1 MTMLLDTNSVQ
12 GCVSVLSFL
21 TFKSSL
27 LVNALMTWNM
37 IRKTRNTLLSLTDR
51 QLTDIGLNRG
61 EILRI
66 ARL

>member
-27 LVNALMTWNM
+27 LVNALMTWIM
-37 IRKTRNTLLSLTDR
+37 IRKTHNTLLSLPDR